1 MSEKVKK
8 GLKIASNVF
17 WGIIWTIFG
26 LLVVL
31 VLWLAIDKFILKN
44 PVPSVFGYSCLTIA
58 TGSMNGTS
66 VMVDGGEPVQVNI
79 GDMIIIKDTGDYKI
93 GDVITFL
100 QDGDTIPTTHR
111 IIGYTDDGFITKGDA
126 NNVKD
131 TVPVARENVIG
142 EVVGHYPKLGKLTGW
157 IKSEGWIYIV
167 CGLTILALG
176 GVAIKIERDNHKND
190 DTYDDEPIEN
200 DELGVTES
208 DENEESIETEPLE
221 SKESLEIE
229 YHEDEPIENGDS
241 FDVEIESSDNESKD
255 ENQLE
260 NNE

>member
-8 GLKIASNVF
+8 GLKIAQNVF
-17 WGIIWTIFG
+17 WGIIWTLFG

-66 VMVDGGEPVQVNI
+66 VMVDGGDPVQVNI

-100 QDGDTIPTTHR
+100 QDGDTVPTTHR
-111 IIGYTDDGFITKGDA
+111 IIGVTDDGFITKGDA

-131 TVPVARENVIG
+131 TVPVAREDVLG
-142 EVVGHYPKLGKLTGW
+142 EVVGHYPQLGKFTGW

-167 CGLTILALG
+167 CGLAILALG
-176 GVAIKIERDNHKND
+176 GVAIKMESDNHKKD
-190 DTYDDEPIEN
+190 DTYEDEPIEN

-208 DENEESIETEPLE
+208 VENEESVETEPLE
-221 SKESLEIE
+221 NEESLEIE
-229 YHEDEPIENGDS
+229 HKDEPIENGDS
-241 FDVEIESSDNESKD
+241 SDVEIESTDNESKD

>member
-17 WGIIWTIFG
+17 WGIIWTLFG

-100 QDGDTIPTTHR
+100 QDGDTVPTTHR

-167 CGLTILALG
+167 CGLAILALG

-190 DTYDDEPIEN
+190 DTVED
-200 DELGVTES
+200 ES
-208 DENEESIETEPLE
+208 DEKEESREEEPLE
-221 SKESLEIE
+221 SKESVEIE
-229 YHEDEPIENGDS
+229 HIEDKPIEKEYSVETEPIENDNS
-241 FDVEIESSDNESKD
+241 AEIEIESPENDSKD

>member
-8 GLKIASNVF
+8 GLKIAQNVF
-17 WGIIWTIFG
+17 WGIIWTLFG

-31 VLWLAIDKFILKN
+31 VLWLAIDKFILKD

-66 VMVDGGEPVQVNI
+66 VMVDGGEPVEVNI
-79 GDMIIIKDTGDYKI
+79 GDMIIIKDTDDYKI

-100 QDGDTIPTTHR
+100 QDGDTVPTTHR

-131 TVPVARENVIG
+131 TVPVARENILG
-142 EVVGHYPKLGKLTGW
+142 EVVGHYPKLGRFTGW

-167 CGLTILALG
+167 CGLAILALG
-176 GVAIKIERDNHKND
+176 GVAIKIESDNHKKEEDVEEETLNNEPS
-190 DTYDDEPIEN
+190 TEEVVEEPIEI
-200 DELGVTES
+200 DCEVAVDDLKS
-208 DENEESIETEPLE
+208 NE
-221 SKESLEIE
+221 
-229 YHEDEPIENGDS
+229 D
-241 FDVEIESSDNESKD
+241 ESKD

-260 NNE
+260 NNEQSHFCAIQIDKMG